1 LTHYVIERQDADAPK
16 AAWQEVGETIAG
28 KTTFKMEGL
37 EEKKKYRF
45 R

>member
-1 LTHYVIERQDADAPK
+1 MTHYIIERLDAQAPG
-16 AAWQEVGETIAG
+16 AAWQEVGETLAG
-28 KTTFKMEGL
+28 KTTFKVEGL